1 MPKTQY
7 TNPVVFF
14 ADVETRF
21 WRAKQDWTAKFDK
34 LSKTKK
40 EYYEGL
46 AGLYNPTPETTKTP
60 KKQKA
65 STARAIFV
73 EKHVQKGKTAGLT
86 VVEAKKIASLQWGN
100 LSEEEKFAYER
111 RALRE
116 KEKLLKSTD

>member
-7 TNPVVFF
+7 ANPVVFF

-46 AGLYNPTPETTKTP
+46 AGLYNPPSESSKTP

-65 STARAIFV
+65 STARAIYV
-73 EKHVQKGKTAGLT
+73 ERQEQQLNEKGLT
-86 VVEAKKIASLQWGN
+86 GAEAKKTAALDWDI
-100 LSEEEKFAYER
+100 LSEEGKLTYEK
-111 RALRE
+111 RALRA
-116 KEKLLKSTD
+116 KEKLLKNTD